1 MRHPGVVIGNN
12 LHKEKHTSELATN
25 FNNQLQ
31 LLSKIVETEPQSI
44 YKAFVSGLK
53 NKVTYFICT
62 IPDTGELILLLENT
76 ISQKFVSV
84 IASGDICSANERG
97 LNIPSKFPDNHQT
110 ANKFN
115 L

>member
-62 IPDTGELILLLENT
+62 IPDMSELLLPLENT
-76 ISQKFVSV
+76 TRKNPFELLKVV
-84 IASGDICSANERG
+84 KLA
-97 LNIPSKFPDNHQT
+97 PT
-110 ANKFN
+110 AKEHGYHYQHGTED
-115 L
+115 